1 MTERQPLV
9 QASIDWS
16 GVVHR
21 AIKYLINGFMV
32 ALAAYFIPGKVMKLE
47 SILMISLVATSTFAL
62 LDMFMPS
69 VSLYA
74 KMGAMYGIGANLVG
88 FPGNALN
95 VARF

>member
-1 MTERQPLV
+1 MTERHHA
-9 QASIDWS
+9 QASYDWM

-32 ALAAYFIPGKVMKLE
+32 ALAAYFIPGKVMKME
-47 SILMISLVATSTFAL
+47 AVLMISLVATATFAL

-69 VSLYA
+69 VSVYA

-88 FPGNALN
+88 FPGNVLR
-95 VARF
+95 V